1 MVISGAGVGDELGV
15 GDGRKDGFGVG
26 TGDGL
31 GEGDGVGNGNGLI
44 EGLGLGVGCVREDGR
59 LTVCVSDRTDEL
71 LRMTDRL
78 L

>member
-1 MVISGAGVGDELGV
+1 MVISGAGVGDGLGV

-31 GEGDGVGNGNGLI
+31 GDGDGLT
-44 EGLGLGVGCVREDGR
+44 EGLGLGAGCVRENGR
-59 LTVCVSDRTDEL
+59 LSSCVSDRTDEL